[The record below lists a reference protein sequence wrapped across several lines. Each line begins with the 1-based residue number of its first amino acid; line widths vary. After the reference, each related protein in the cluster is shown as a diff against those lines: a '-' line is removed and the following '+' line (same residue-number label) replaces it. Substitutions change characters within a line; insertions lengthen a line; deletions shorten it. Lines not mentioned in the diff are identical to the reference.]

1 MTLKEL
7 RLSKGL
13 TQDAAA
19 SLIGVT
25 RKTYLMYEKNEES
38 LPEMKRKA
46 VFQLLEEYG
55 FVDETHGVLTLEQI
69 KEACAS
75 VFKDYDVEY
84 AVLFG
89 SYSKGKAHETSDVDL
104 LVSANVRGIKF
115 FGMVE
120 GLREALKKKVDVL
133 DLNQLNNNLELV
145 KEILKDGIKI
155 YG

>member
-7 RLSKGL
+7 RLNKGL
-13 TQDAAA
+13 TQVEAAR
-19 SLIGVT
+19 LVGVT
-25 RKTYLMYEKNEES
+25 HKTYLGYEKHEDK
-38 LPEMKRKA
+38 LPELKLKA
-46 VFQLLEEYG
+46 VYRALEEYG

-145 KEILKDGIKI
+145 KEILKDGVKI